1 MRKMINMDKETLE
14 GLAFFSEMKNKLR
27 NEIKIAKEQKEYW
40 NIYVE
45 ALEDIRHK
53 LNLEE

>member
-1 MRKMINMDKETLE
+1 MINMDKETLE